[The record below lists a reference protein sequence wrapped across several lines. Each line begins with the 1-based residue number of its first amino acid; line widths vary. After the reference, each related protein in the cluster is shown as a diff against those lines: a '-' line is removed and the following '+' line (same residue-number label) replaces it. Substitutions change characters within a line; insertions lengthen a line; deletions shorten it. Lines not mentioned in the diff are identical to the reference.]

1 MGPIIEAQTKPATEW
16 ILGQAVQKVSPRER
30 HSRVQGAFALYLGL
44 WVRQT
49 RLGRVGPEWD
59 FRLAPPGE
67 ERRTL
72 VPDVAYLS
80 YERVAREDEQT
91 SQFPH
96 VAPNVVVEVLSPDDR
111 REYVEEK
118 RRVYFACGTEAVIE
132 ADPLS
137 ETVHIFESDT
147 VRTLS
152 RDDDLTTEA
161 LPGFSVRVSDLFSEP

>member
-1 MGPIIEAQTKPATEW
+1 MGPIIESQTKPATEW
-16 ILGQAVQKVSPRER
+16 ILGRAVQKMSPRER

-44 WVRQT
+44 WARQT
-49 RLGRVGPEWD
+49 HLGRVGPEWD

-80 YERVAREDEQT
+80 YDRIARDDEPGA
-91 SQFPH
+91 QFPI

-111 REYVEEK
+111 RAHVEEK

-132 ADPLS
+132 ADPIS
-137 ETVHIFESDT
+137 ETLCVFESGAS
-147 VRTLS
+147 RKLS
-152 RDDDLTTEA
+152 GEDLLTCGA
-161 LPGFSVRVSDLFSEP
+161 LPSFSVRVADLFSEP